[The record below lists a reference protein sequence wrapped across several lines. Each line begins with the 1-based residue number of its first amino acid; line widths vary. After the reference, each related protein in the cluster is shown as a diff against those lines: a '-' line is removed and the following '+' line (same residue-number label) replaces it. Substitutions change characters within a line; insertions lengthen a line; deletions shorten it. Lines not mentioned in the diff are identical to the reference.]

1 MDAIVSDRELVIKS
15 MEELCRKTG
24 FDDPSNMVQRNL
36 EFLAETIE
44 TKTGVLISLSTIKRL
59 MNGNFS
65 RQPQIATL
73 NAIALSLGFDN
84 WHSYKLN
91 QSPKPFH
98 TTPDENELHKS
109 PLRRN
114 FKPLYR
120 RYLAV
125 GGIAVLTTI
134 CLLTI
139 LKFQKP
145 GLGNIASARFSAHKT
160 TSNDLPNTVIFKF
173 NIDDVMA
180 DSFFIQQSWDKHRK
194 VRIYKNSYTLT
205 DIYYEPGYHK
215 AKLFANDRIIK
226 TVDVSIP
233 TDRWFFYAKEKVP
246 KALPRYIQTA
256 NAVRNGSLQLSL
268 QEVIDSEVDIKRQN
282 EYLQVYFPGKIE
294 STSDNFIMKFRVKVN
309 PVTNNF
315 CPYFMAEVFC
325 QKNFMYFTSMPK
337 GCASDIITQFGEN
350 FASGKKNDFSG
361 LASDPKTWQEVELT
375 VQDKNVTIRI
385 NSKKVFST
393 SYQESAGLIT
403 GIGFISNGL
412 VEVDFVNLKTPDGK
426 EIFDDDFERSTAS
439 E

>member
-1 MDAIVSDRELVIKS
+1 MDATISDRELVIKS

-59 MNGNFS
+59 MTGNFS

-73 NAIALSLGFDN
+73 NAIALSLGYDN
-84 WHSYKLN
+84 WHSYKFN
-91 QSPKPFH
+91 QSRKPLQ
-98 TTPDENELHKS
+98 TTPDENELHQK
-109 PLRRN
+109 PLRGN
-114 FKPLYR
+114 FKLYK

-125 GGIAVLTTI
+125 VGIAVLTTI

-145 GLGNIASARFSAHKT
+145 GLGNIESARFSAEKT
-160 TSNDLPNTVIFKF
+160 TNNDLPNTVIFEF

-180 DSFFIQQSWDKHRK
+180 DSFFIQQSWDKNRK
-194 VRIYKNSYTLT
+194 VRIYKKSYTLT

-215 AKLFANDRIIK
+215 AKLLANDRIIK

-233 TDRWFFYAKEKVP
+233 TDRWFFYSKEKLP
-246 KALPRYIQTA
+246 KALPKYIQTE
-256 NAVRNGSLQLSL
+256 NGVRNGSLQLSK

-282 EYLQVYFPGKIE
+282 EYMHVYFPGKIE
-294 STSDNFIMKFRVKVN
+294 STSDNFIMKFRLKVN

-337 GCASDIITQFGEN
+337 GCASDIITQFGEK
-350 FASGKKNDFSG
+350 FGSGKKNDFSG
-361 LASDPKTWQEVELT
+361 LASDPKNWQDVELT
-375 VQDKNVTIRI
+375 IKDKNVTIRI

-393 SYQESAGLIT
+393 SYRESAGLIT

-412 VEVDFVNLKTPDGK
+412 VEVDFVNLKTLDGK
-426 EIFDDDFERSTAS
+426 KIFDDDFERSTAS
-439 E
+439 Q